1 MNNTLKTKL
10 LTQIDRFLDIA
21 EEVRATHEPNP
32 PNFIGF
38 PTLAETDFVAWKSGV
53 ENLIIKIDSNVGVFY
68 KNFTEKVKRAH
79 IGELESGIGVLKSLK
94 NALEQDLLG
103 EIEDLVR
110 AEVFTDFLEMA
121 QHLLEA
127 GYKDPAATLVGGV
140 LENGLRKIAEK
151 HNVAVKDKDDISSL
165 NTKLGDA
172 RAYGPLDRS
181 QIQTWK
187 KLRDS
192 AAHGNYDEYTKPKV
206 EAMLEG
212 VRRFLAEHLG

>member
-1 MNNTLKTKL
+1 MNNTLKTKYLESIDQL
-10 LTQIDRFLDIA
+10 LYMADDLTVQLKK
-21 EEVRATHEPNP
+21 TSKYN
-32 PNFIGF
+32 
-38 PTLAETDFVAWKSGV
+38 VAKFASLQTGGESLILKLV
-53 ENLIIKIDSNVGVFY
+53 GENSPHY
-68 KNFTEKVKRAH
+68 KNFIMPNQDEYHKVSACF
-79 IGELESGIGVLKSLK
+79 GVLDRLK
-94 NALEQDLLG
+94 TELEQDLLDDR
-103 EIEDLVR
+103 ETLVR

-140 LENGLRKIAEK
+140 LENGLKKIAEK
-151 HNVAVKDKDDISSL
+151 HNIAVKDKDDISSL

-172 RAYGPLDRS
+172 KAYSQLDRS

-212 VRRFLAEHLG
+212 VRRLLAEHLGKSPHTF